1 MNSKIKILA
10 LNSSPNMDSLSKK
23 TLDFLLKEA
32 DKNNKNLEIENIDLN
47 NEIFANSSLNSSN
60 MANFFQKNESD
71 KWIEKLK
78 NSQLLILSFPMI
90 NFSYPAVLKNFI
102 DSICVANKT
111 FSYKYSKQGDAIG
124 LLNNLKVVLIST
136 QGAPESWYPWGK
148 PLELLTGIWK
158 FLGAKQIE
166 TLLIDGTKT
175 LPNKELTH
183 EQIIENNKTKILQ
196 ILKNIF

>member
-1 MNSKIKILA
+1 MNAITKILA

-23 TLDFLLKEA
+23 TLSFLLQEA
-32 DKNNKNLEIENIDLN
+32 SKKDKKLDIEIVDLN

-60 MANFFQKNESD
+60 MTNFFQKNDSD

-78 NSQLLILSFPMI
+78 NIDLLVIAFPMI

-124 LLNNLKVVLIST
+124 LLSNLKVVLIST
-136 QGAPESWYPWGK
+136 QGAPENWYPWGK
-148 PLELLTGIWK
+148 PLELLSGIWK
-158 FLGAKQIE
+158 FLGVKQIE
-166 TLLIDGTKT
+166 TFLIDGTKT

-183 EQIIENNKTKILQ
+183 EQIIENNKPKILK